1 MYIDSEVEHYLRELS
16 ANLITIRQISIGNNF
31 SICGDRAL
39 MPLNLCVFNKAP
51 ARGTTLAAGAFFSS
65 LLRRHCSRV
74 WAQAPHSAAQ
84 WRSLRVF
91 ILNQP
96 DHTYQTK
103 LSYCF
108 ECLPSK
114 GENWKKLSYPRTG
127 TREICPTTALEEH
140 TPRAKATEC
149 LTDTQHRQSL
159 EETIIGFEN
168 MLEGS
173 YPMYEQ
179 IPVQTQRDEHAAP
192 QIQFDQA

>member
-1 MYIDSEVEHYLRELS
+1 MYIDSEVENYLRSWS
-16 ANLITIRQISIGNNF
+16 ANLITTRQISIGNNF
-31 SICGDRAL
+31 SICGELAL
-39 MPLNLCVFNKAP
+39 MPLNLCVFNKAW
-51 ARGTTLAAGAFFSS
+51 ARGPLPAAGAFSCGAIARA
-65 LLRRHCSRV
+65 L
-74 WAQAPHSAAQ
+74 WAQARLRTAP
-84 WRSLRVF
+84 RSGDRFAFF